1 MKEDE
6 TNTISPKL
14 RFLFI
19 PLDLLAVIVYLLV
32 AIKRPGLVEWAAP
45 VVWFAVMIKNIKLY
59 CAARRTRR
67 SKEN

>member
-32 AIKRPGLVEWAAP
+32 AVKRPGLLEWAAP
-45 VVWFAVMIKNIKLY
+45 ALWFAVMVKDIKQY
-59 CAARRTRR
+59 CAARKTHRP
-67 SKEN
+67 KEN